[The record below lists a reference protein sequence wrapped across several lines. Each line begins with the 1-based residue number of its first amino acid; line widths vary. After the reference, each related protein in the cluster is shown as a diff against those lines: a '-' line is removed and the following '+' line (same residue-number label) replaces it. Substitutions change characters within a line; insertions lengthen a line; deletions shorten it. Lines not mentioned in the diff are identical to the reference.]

1 MLRRLTRRSGPWLAA
16 LLWLI
21 PLLLSAVHGPW
32 ALLDR
37 LEWLSDDIRLR
48 VLAPEPAA
56 PHPDIAIV
64 DIDEA
69 SLQALGRWPWPRQRL
84 AALAEE
90 LFARQRVAALGFDMV
105 FAEPDD
111 GHAAALLAQVPAHSP
126 LRPAAQ
132 ALASTLGGDR
142 PLADALRGRPAVLG
156 WYLSADRGGQR
167 LGPVPPPAA
176 TVPGGRPTPGLPH
189 WSGHAANLPLLA
201 EAAPRQGIFN
211 ALPDGD
217 GVVRSVAALSRL
229 DDGLHES
236 LALALWRVAVGGPA
250 LSVDWRDGP
259 RALELARLRYQGAS
273 GERVLLPDL
282 RGALRVPFQGQGGP
296 QQGRFRYLSAA
307 RLLAGELPPG
317 RLAGQLVL
325 LGSSAPGLGD
335 LRPTPI
341 HPAMPGVEIHA
352 HLLAGL
358 LDGQLSHRPDWAGA
372 HAALA
377 GTLLLLGATALAL
390 ALPVPAAM
398 AAMTALAGATVAA
411 TLWAEARLGL
421 LLPLT
426 LPLLPAVLQF
436 IGVMAANQVQE
447 WRRRQ
452 RVEALFGSYLPPE
465 RVRQLVR
472 QPEATPELAEHR
484 ELSVLFCDLQGFSGL
499 AERLEPMALR
509 DLLNRFFSTATEVV
523 QAQGGTLDKFIGD
536 AVMAFWGAPLP
547 QPDHA
552 ARSVRAAVALHAS
565 MGPLNDALRAQGLPE
580 VRFGIGLAS
589 GWVCVGDLGSRLRR
603 SYTAVGDAVNVAA
616 RLEALTRE
624 TGLPVLVSQSTRDLA
639 APLLPGWLWLQVD
652 SLPIRGRVQVVTVFT
667 PLAPEEG
674 QRSDFEQQLR
684 IWHLALDAAA
694 QHHHG
699 TAAQC
704 LDQLD
709 ALVQD
714 QRVAVVPGLPAL
726 LQRLRDRLSPT
737 P

>member
-1 MLRRLTRRSGPWLAA
+1 MLRRLTRRSGPWLASGLWLLA
-16 LLWLI
+16 LLLGAAW
-21 PLLLSAVHGPW
+21 GPW
-32 ALLDR
+32 PVLDR
-37 LEWLSDDIRLR
+37 LEWLSDDLRLR
-48 VLAPEPAA
+48 FLAPESTT
-56 PHPDIAIV
+56 PHPDIVIV

-69 SLQALGRWPWPRQRL
+69 SLQTLGRWPWPRQRL
-84 AALAEE
+84 ATLADE
-90 LFARQRVAALGFDMV
+90 LFERQQVAALGFDMV

-111 GHAAALLAQVPAHSP
+111 GHAAELLAHAPAQGP
-126 LRPAAQ
+126 LRDAVQ
-132 ALASTLGGDR
+132 ALVPTLGGDR
-142 PLADALRGRPAVLG
+142 PLAQALRGHPAVLG
-156 WYLSADRGGQR
+156 WYLSADRGGHR

-176 TVPGGRPTPGLPH
+176 TVPGGRATPGWPR
-189 WSGHAANLPLLA
+189 WSGHAANLPQLA
-201 EAAPRQGIFN
+201 EAAPHQGIFN

-236 LALALWRVAVGGPA
+236 LALALWRLAVGDPT
-250 LSVDWRDGP
+250 LVLDWRDGP
-259 RALELARLRYQGAS
+259 RQLELVRLRYRNAS

-282 RGALRVPFQGQGGP
+282 RGALRVPFQGRGGP

-307 RLLAGELPPG
+307 SLLQGEWPAGH
-317 RLAGQLVL
+317 LAGQLVL

-358 LDGQLSHRPDWAGA
+358 LDGALSHRPDWAGA
-372 HAALA
+372 YAVLA
-377 GTLLLLGATALAL
+377 GSLLLLGATALAL

-398 AAMTALAGATVAA
+398 AAMSALSAASIGA
-411 TLWAEARLGL
+411 TLWAEARLGWV
-421 LLPLT
+421 LPLT

-472 QPEATPELAEHR
+472 HPEATSELAEHR

-552 ARSVRAAVALHAS
+552 ARAVRAALALHQA
-565 MGPLNDALRAQGLPE
+565 MGPLNHALHAQGLPE
-580 VRFGIGLAS
+580 VRYGIGLAT
-589 GWVCVGDLGSRLRR
+589 GAVCVGDLGSRLRR

-624 TGLPVLVSQSTRDLA
+624 TGQAVLVSESTRVAA
-639 APLLPGWLWLQVD
+639 APLCPDWLWLQVD

-667 PLAPEEG
+667 PLAPSTAE
-674 QRSDFEQQLR
+674 RPDFERQLS

-694 QHHHG
+694 QHHDG

-714 QRVAVVPGLPAL
+714 QQVAVVPGLPAL
-726 LQRLRDRLSPT
+726 LQRLRDRLT
-737 P
+737 PHP

>member
-1 MLRRLTRRSGPWLAA
+1 
-16 LLWLI
+16 
-21 PLLLSAVHGPW
+21 
-32 ALLDR
+32 
-37 LEWLSDDIRLR
+37 
-48 VLAPEPAA
+48 
-56 PHPDIAIV
+56 
-64 DIDEA
+64 
-69 SLQALGRWPWPRQRL
+69 
-84 AALAEE
+84 
-90 LFARQRVAALGFDMV
+90 
-105 FAEPDD
+105 
-111 GHAAALLAQVPAHSP
+111 
-126 LRPAAQ
+126 
-132 ALASTLGGDR
+132 DR
-142 PLADALRGRPAVLG
+142 PLADALRGHPAVLG

-167 LGPVPPPAA
+167 LGPVPAPAA
-176 TVPGGRPTPGLPH
+176 PVPAGRPTPGLPH

-236 LALALWRVAVGGPA
+236 LALALWRVAVGSPT
-250 LSVDWRDGP
+250 LRVDWRDGP
-259 RALELARLRYQGAS
+259 RQLELARLRYQGAS

-307 RLLAGELPPG
+307 RLLAGDLPAG
-317 RLAGQLVL
+317 SLAGQLVL

-341 HPAMPGVEIHA
+341 HPALPGVEIHA

-398 AAMTALAGATVAA
+398 AAMTGLAAATVGA

-421 LLPLT
+421 VLPLT
-426 LPLLPAVLQF
+426 LPLLPALLQF

-472 QPEATPELAEHR
+472 QPEASAELAEHR

-523 QAQGGTLDKFIGD
+523 QTQGGTLDKFIGD

-552 ARSVRAAVALHAS
+552 ARAVRAALALHQA
-565 MGPLNDALRAQGLPE
+565 MGPLNEALQAQGLPQ
-580 VRFGIGLAS
+580 VRYGIGLAS

-624 TGLPVLVSQSTRDLA
+624 TGLPVLVSESTRDLA
-639 APLLPGWLWLQVD
+639 APQLPGWLWLQVD
-652 SLPIRGRVQVVTVFT
+652 RLPIRGRVQVVTVFT
-667 PLAPEEG
+667 PLAPEEA
-674 QRSDFEQQLR
+674 QRGDFEQQLR